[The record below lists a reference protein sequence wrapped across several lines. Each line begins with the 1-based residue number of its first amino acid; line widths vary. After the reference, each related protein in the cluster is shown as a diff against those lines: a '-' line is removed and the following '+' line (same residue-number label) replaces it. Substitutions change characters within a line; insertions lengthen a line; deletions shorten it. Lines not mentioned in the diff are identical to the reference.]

1 MRKIWNT
8 VLKGLVAI
16 LPLGLTV
23 YVVYWL
29 AVTAE
34 RLFSRVI
41 KLLVPEPYYWP
52 GLGLLIGLLVLYF
65 VGLAVNAYFVGRA
78 LRMSDA
84 LLARIPVVKTIYLAI
99 RDFMRFFPSSGQG
112 SDLHRVVL
120 VQFGPGKVIGFVTA
134 ESDEMLRRSTP
145 AGDDMVA
152 VYLPMSYMVGGYT
165 IFLPREL
172 VETTSLSV
180 EEGMRIALMGGVR
193 SSATPARRM
202 HRPGATDVQA
212 VVIPVTPFA
221 QNCSLVWCPR
231 TLQGAVIDP
240 GGDLEKVLAAASK
253 HGVRL
258 TKILLTHAHI
268 DHAGGTAQLARDLS
282 LPIIGPHPGDQF
294 WIDGIAEQGRLFG
307 FGQL

>member
-34 RLFSRVI
+34 RLFSRVL

-52 GLGLLIGLLVLYF
+52 GLGLLVGLFVLYF
-65 VGLAVNAYFVGRA
+65 VGLAVNAYFVSRA

-84 LLARIPVVKTIYLAI
+84 LFARIPVVKTIYLAI

-112 SDLHRVVL
+112 SDLRRVVL

-172 VETTSLSV
+172 VETTALSV

-193 SSATPARRM
+193 SNATSAVTDASARN
-202 HRPGATDVQA
+202 D
-212 VVIPVTPFA
+212 
-221 QNCSLVWCPR
+221 
-231 TLQGAVIDP
+231 
-240 GGDLEKVLAAASK
+240 
-253 HGVRL
+253 
-258 TKILLTHAHI
+258 
-268 DHAGGTAQLARDLS
+268 
-282 LPIIGPHPGDQF
+282 
-294 WIDGIAEQGRLFG
+294 
-307 FGQL
+307 

>member
-34 RLFSRVI
+34 RFFSKVI

-52 GLGLLIGLLVLYF
+52 GLGLLIGLVVLYF

-84 LLARIPVVKTIYLAI
+84 LFARIPVVKTIYLAI

-112 SDLHRVVL
+112 SDLRRVVL

-165 IFLPREL
+165 IFVPREF
-172 VETTSLSV
+172 VETTALSV

-193 SSATPARRM
+193 SSATPAV
-202 HRPGATDVQA
+202 PD
-212 VVIPVTPFA
+212 
-221 QNCSLVWCPR
+221 
-231 TLQGAVIDP
+231 
-240 GGDLEKVLAAASK
+240 ASS
-253 HGVRL
+253 GN
-258 TKILLTHAHI
+258 
-268 DHAGGTAQLARDLS
+268 D
-282 LPIIGPHPGDQF
+282 
-294 WIDGIAEQGRLFG
+294 
-307 FGQL
+307 

>member
-34 RLFSRVI
+34 RFFSRVI

-52 GLGLLIGLLVLYF
+52 GLGLLIGLVVLYF

-84 LLARIPVVKTIYLAI
+84 LFARIPVVKTIYLAI

-112 SDLHRVVL
+112 SDLRRVVL

-172 VETTSLSV
+172 VETTALSV

-193 SSATPARRM
+193 SNATSAVP
-202 HRPGATDVQA
+202 D
-212 VVIPVTPFA
+212 
-221 QNCSLVWCPR
+221 
-231 TLQGAVIDP
+231 
-240 GGDLEKVLAAASK
+240 AST
-253 HGVRL
+253 G
-258 TKILLTHAHI
+258 
-268 DHAGGTAQLARDLS
+268 RD
-282 LPIIGPHPGDQF
+282 
-294 WIDGIAEQGRLFG
+294 
-307 FGQL
+307 